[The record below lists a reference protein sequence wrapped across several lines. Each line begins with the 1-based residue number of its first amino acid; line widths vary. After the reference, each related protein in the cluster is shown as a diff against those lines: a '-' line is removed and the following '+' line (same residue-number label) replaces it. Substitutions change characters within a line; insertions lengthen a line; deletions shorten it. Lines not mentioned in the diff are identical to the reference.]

1 MKTQFLNFLVRAT
14 VLSAMLIV
22 TSVASVQGQSLSTRA
37 RFNIP
42 FDFAF
47 GETKLPAGKYS
58 IGRALQSSDDLIQS
72 LADQKGRSQAAV
84 LSHAVLTS
92 QPDTE
97 ASLVFHRYGDQYFL
111 VQVWPAGG
119 NTGREF
125 RASKLEREVQQH
137 LVRISSPGK
146 VAESAKYQV
155 VVLTTASQ

>member
-1 MKTQFLNFLVRAT
+1 MKTQLINFLIKT
-14 VLSAMLIV
+14 TLLSAVLIV
-22 TSVASVQGQSLSTRA
+22 TSVASVHGQSLSNRA

-58 IGRALQSSDDLIQS
+58 IGRAIQSSDDLIQS
-72 LADQKGRSQAAV
+72 VADQKGRSKAAV

-92 QPDTE
+92 QADPN

-125 RASKLEREVQQH
+125 RESKLERQVQQH
-137 LVRISSPGK
+137 LVRNSSPDK
-146 VAESAKYQV
+146 VAESAKCQV
-155 VVLTTASQ
+155 VVITATLP